1 MTKRERRIKMERLK
15 NRVALITGGASG
27 IGRATCVLFAREG
40 AKVMVADYAA
50 EGGNETVRQIKAA
63 GGDAAFVRVDVSK
76 SAEVQNMIVTTV
88 KTYGRVDILF
98 NNAGIEGPSAK
109 LANYKEEDW
118 DRVIAIDLTAVYL
131 GMKYVIP
138 EMIKQGGGV
147 IISTASVAGLVGFP
161 GSGAYA
167 AAKAGVINLTRMAAL
182 EYADKNIR
190 VNCICPGIIDTPMVD
205 RVVGG
210 RPKERVV
217 KAEPIGRLGKPE
229 DIANAA
235 LFLASDESSFAT
247 GAPFVIDGG
256 YVAR

>member
-1 MTKRERRIKMERLK
+1 
-15 NRVALITGGASG
+15 V
-27 IGRATCVLFAREG
+27 V
-40 AKVMVADYAA
+40 VADYIA
-50 EGGNETVRQIKAA
+50 EGGNETVRQISAA
-63 GGDAAFVRVDVSK
+63 NGQAVFVQADVSK
-76 SAEVQNMIVTTV
+76 SADVQNMIGAAVRN
-88 KTYGRVDILF
+88 YGRVDILF

-109 LANYKEEDW
+109 LANLKEEDW
-118 DRVIAIDLTAVYL
+118 DRVIAIDLTSVYL

-147 IISTASVAGLVGFP
+147 ILSTASVAGLVGFQ

-167 AAKAGVINLTRMAAL
+167 AAKAGVINLTRLAAL

-190 VNCICPGIIDTPMVD
+190 VNCICPGVIETPMVE
-205 RVVGG
+205 RVLGG
-210 RPKERVV
+210 RPRERVV
-217 KAEPIGRLGKPE
+217 RSEPIGRLGRPE

-247 GAPFVIDGG
+247 GAPFIIDGG

>member
-1 MTKRERRIKMERLK
+1 MARLK
-15 NRVALITGGASG
+15 NKVAIITGGGSG
-27 IGRATCVLFAREG
+27 IGRSTCLLFAQEG
-40 AKVMVADYAA
+40 ATVVVADYVAD
-50 EGGNETVRQIKAA
+50 GGSETVRQIKAA
-63 GGDAAFVRVDVSK
+63 GGDASFVLTDVAK
-76 SAEVQNMIVTTV
+76 SADVQNMIATTV

-98 NNAGIEGPSAK
+98 NNAGIEGPSSK

-138 EMIKQGGGV
+138 EMLKQGGGV
-147 IISTASVAGLVGFP
+147 IISTASVAGIVGFP
-161 GSGAYA
+161 GSGAYS
-167 AAKAGVINLTRMAAL
+167 AAKAGVINMTRMVAL

-217 KAEPIGRLGKPE
+217 KAEPVGRLGRPE

-247 GAPFVIDGG
+247 GAPFIIDGG

>member
-1 MTKRERRIKMERLK
+1 MDRLK
-15 NRVALITGGASG
+15 NKIAIITGGGSG
-27 IGRATCVLFAREG
+27 IGRSTCLLFAQEG
-40 AKVMVADYAA
+40 AKIVVADYVAD
-50 EGGNETVRQIKAA
+50 GGSETVRQIKAA
-63 GGDAAFVRVDVSK
+63 GGEASFVLTDVAK
-76 SAEVQNMIVTTV
+76 SADVQNMIATTV

-98 NNAGIEGPSAK
+98 NNAGIEGPSSK

-138 EMIKQGGGV
+138 EMLKQGGGV
-147 IISTASVAGLVGFP
+147 IISTASVAGIVGFP
-161 GSGAYA
+161 GSGAYS
-167 AAKAGVINLTRMAAL
+167 AAKAGVINMTRMVAL

-217 KAEPIGRLGKPE
+217 KAEPVGRLGRPE

-247 GAPFVIDGG
+247 GAPFIIDGG

>member
-1 MTKRERRIKMERLK
+1 MDRLK
-15 NRVALITGGASG
+15 NKVAIITGGGSG
-27 IGRATCVLFAREG
+27 IGRATCLLFAREG
-40 AKVMVADYAA
+40 AKVVVADYMAA
-50 EGGNETVRQIKAA
+50 GGNETVQQIKTA
-63 GGDAAFVRVDVSK
+63 GGQATFVQADVSR
-76 SAEVQNMIVTTV
+76 SADVRNLIATTV
-88 KTYGRVDILF
+88 QTYGRVDILY

-109 LANYKEEDW
+109 LANYQEEDW

-147 IISTASVAGLVGFP
+147 IISTASVAGIVGFP

-167 AAKAGVINLTRMAAL
+167 AAKAGVINLTRLAAL

-190 VNCICPGIIDTPMVD
+190 VNCICPGIISTPMVD
-205 RVVGG
+205 RVMGN
-210 RPKERVV
+210 RPRDNV
-217 KAEPIGRLGKPE
+217 ARLEPIGRLGQPE

-235 LFLASDESSFAT
+235 LFLAGDESAFAT
-247 GAPFVIDGG
+247 GAPFIIDGG

>member
-1 MTKRERRIKMERLK
+1 MERLK
-15 NRVALITGGASG
+15 NKVALITGGGSG
-27 IGRATCVLFAREG
+27 IGRATCLLFAREG
-40 AKVMVADYAA
+40 AKVVVADYIA
-50 EGGNETVRQIKAA
+50 EGGNETMQQIRA
-63 GGDAAFVRVDVSK
+63 GGGEAIFVQADVSK
-76 SAEVQNMIVTTV
+76 SADVQNMIAATV
-88 KTYGRVDILF
+88 QTYKRVDVLF

-138 EMIKQGGGV
+138 EMLKQGGGV

-167 AAKAGVINLTRMAAL
+167 AAKAGVINMTRMVAL

-190 VNCICPGIIDTPMVD
+190 VNCICPGIIETPMVD
-205 RVVGG
+205 RVMGN
-210 RPKERVV
+210 RPKDRVV
-217 KAEPIGRLGKPE
+217 KAEPIGRLGQPE

-247 GAPFVIDGG
+247 GAPFIIDGG

>member
-1 MTKRERRIKMERLK
+1 MDRLK
-15 NRVALITGGASG
+15 GKIALITGGGSG
-27 IGRATCVLFAREG
+27 IGRATCLLFASEG
-40 AKVMVADYAA
+40 ATVVVADYVA
-50 EGGNETVRQIKAA
+50 EGGHETVQQIKAN
-63 GGDAAFVRVDVSK
+63 GGEATFVQADVSK
-76 SAEVQNMIVTTV
+76 SADVQNMIATTV
-88 KTYGRVDILF
+88 QTYGRVDVLF

-109 LANYKEEDW
+109 IANYKEDDW
-118 DRVIAIDLTAVYL
+118 DRVIAIDLTSVYL

-138 EMIKQGGGV
+138 EMLKQGGGS

-167 AAKAGVINLTRMAAL
+167 AAKAGVINMTRMVAL

-210 RPKERVV
+210 RLRERVV
-217 KAEPIGRLGKPE
+217 KAEPVGRLGRPE

-235 LFLASDESSFAT
+235 LFLASEESSFAT

>member
-1 MTKRERRIKMERLK
+1 MARLK
-15 NRVALITGGASG
+15 DKVATITGGGSG
-27 IGRATCVLFAREG
+27 IGRATCLLFAREG
-40 AKVMVADYAA
+40 AKVVVADYIA
-50 EGGNETVRQIKAA
+50 EGGNETVRQISAA
-63 GGDAAFVRVDVSK
+63 GGQAVFVQADVSK
-76 SAEVQNMIVTTV
+76 SADVQNMIGAAVRN
-88 KTYGRVDILF
+88 YGRVDILF

-109 LANYKEEDW
+109 LANLKEEDW
-118 DRVIAIDLTAVYL
+118 DRVIAIDLTSVYL

-147 IISTASVAGLVGFP
+147 ILSTASVAGLVGFQ

-167 AAKAGVINLTRMAAL
+167 AAKAGVINLTRLAAL

-190 VNCICPGIIDTPMVD
+190 VNCICPGVIETPMVE
-205 RVVGG
+205 RVMGG
-210 RPKERVV
+210 RPRERIVRS
-217 KAEPIGRLGKPE
+217 EPIGRLGRPE

-247 GAPFVIDGG
+247 GAPFIIDGG

>member
-1 MTKRERRIKMERLK
+1 MARLK
-15 NRVALITGGASG
+15 DKVVIITGGGSG
-27 IGRATCVLFAREG
+27 IGRATCLLFAREG
-40 AKVMVADYAA
+40 AKVVVADYIA
-50 EGGNETVRQIKAA
+50 EGGNETVRQISAA
-63 GGDAAFVRVDVSK
+63 GGQAVFVQADVSK
-76 SAEVQNMIVTTV
+76 SADVQNMIGAAVRN
-88 KTYGRVDILF
+88 YGRVDILF

-109 LANYKEEDW
+109 LANLKEEDW
-118 DRVIAIDLTAVYL
+118 DRVIAIDLTSVYL

-147 IISTASVAGLVGFP
+147 ILSTASVAGLVGFQ

-167 AAKAGVINLTRMAAL
+167 AAKAGVINLTRLAAL

-190 VNCICPGIIDTPMVD
+190 VNCICPGVIETPMVE
-205 RVVGG
+205 RVMGG
-210 RPKERVV
+210 RPRERVV
-217 KAEPIGRLGKPE
+217 RSEPIGRLGRPE

-247 GAPFVIDGG
+247 GAPFIIDGG

>member
-1 MTKRERRIKMERLK
+1 MERLK
-15 NRVALITGGASG
+15 KKVALITGGGSG
-27 IGRATCVLFAREG
+27 IGRATCLLFAREG
-40 AKVMVADYAA
+40 AKVVVADYIA
-50 EGGNETVRQIKAA
+50 EGGNETVRQITAA
-63 GGDAAFVRVDVSK
+63 GGEAVFVQADVSK
-76 SAEVQNMIVTTV
+76 SLDVQNMIATTV
-88 KTYGRVDILF
+88 KTYGGVDVLF

-109 LANYKEEDW
+109 IANYREEDW

-138 EMIKQGGGV
+138 EMLKQGGGV

-167 AAKAGVINLTRMAAL
+167 AAKAGVINLTRMVAM

-190 VNCICPGIIDTPMVD
+190 VNCICPGIIETPMVD
-205 RVVGG
+205 RVMGD
-210 RPKERVV
+210 RPREGVV

-235 LFLASDESSFAT
+235 LFLACDESSFAT
-247 GAPFVIDGG
+247 GAPFIIDGG

>member
-1 MTKRERRIKMERLK
+1 MDRLK
-15 NRVALITGGASG
+15 GKIALITGGGSG
-27 IGRATCVLFAREG
+27 IGRAACLLFAREG
-40 AKVMVADYAA
+40 AKVVIADYVA

-63 GGDAAFVRVDVSK
+63 GGEAAFVQADVSK
-76 SAEVQNMIVTTV
+76 STDVQNMIATTV
-88 KTYGRVDILF
+88 KTYGRVDVLF

-109 LANYKEEDW
+109 IANYKEEDW

-138 EMIKQGGGV
+138 EMLKQGGGV

-167 AAKAGVINLTRMAAL
+167 AAKAGVINMTRMVAL

-190 VNCICPGIIDTPMVD
+190 VNCICPGIIETPMVD
-205 RVVGG
+205 RVLGN
-210 RPKERVV
+210 RPREGVV
-217 KAEPIGRLGKPE
+217 KAEPIGRLGRPE

-247 GAPFVIDGG
+247 GAPFIIDGG

>member
-1 MTKRERRIKMERLK
+1 MARLK
-15 NRVALITGGASG
+15 DKVAIITGGGSG
-27 IGRATCVLFAREG
+27 IGRATCLLFAREG
-40 AKVMVADYAA
+40 AKVVVADYIA
-50 EGGNETVRQIKAA
+50 EGGNETVRQISAA
-63 GGDAAFVRVDVSK
+63 GGQAVFVRADVSK
-76 SAEVQNMIVTTV
+76 SADVQNLIGTAVRN
-88 KTYGRVDILF
+88 YGRVDILF

-109 LANYKEEDW
+109 LANLKEEDW
-118 DRVIAIDLTAVYL
+118 DRVIAIDLTSVYL

-147 IISTASVAGLVGFP
+147 ILSTASVAGLVGFQ

-167 AAKAGVINLTRMAAL
+167 AAKAGVINLTRLAAL

-190 VNCICPGIIDTPMVD
+190 VNCICPGVIETPMVE
-205 RVVGG
+205 RVMGG
-210 RPKERVV
+210 RPRERVV
-217 KAEPIGRLGKPE
+217 RSEPIGRLGRPE

-247 GAPFVIDGG
+247 GAPFIIDGG

>member
-1 MTKRERRIKMERLK
+1 MARLK
-15 NRVALITGGASG
+15 DKVAIITGGGSG
-27 IGRATCVLFAREG
+27 IGRATCLLFAREG
-40 AKVMVADYAA
+40 AKVVVADYIA
-50 EGGNETVRQIKAA
+50 EGGNETVRQIAAA
-63 GGDAAFVRVDVSK
+63 GGQAVFVQADVSK
-76 SAEVQNMIVTTV
+76 SADVQNLIGAAVRN
-88 KTYGRVDILF
+88 YGRVDILF

-109 LANYKEEDW
+109 LANLKEEDW
-118 DRVIAIDLTAVYL
+118 DRVIAIDLTSVYL

-147 IISTASVAGLVGFP
+147 ILSTASVAGLVGFQ

-167 AAKAGVINLTRMAAL
+167 AAKAGVINLTRLAAL

-190 VNCICPGIIDTPMVD
+190 VNCICPGVIETPMVE
-205 RVVGG
+205 RVMGG
-210 RPKERVV
+210 RPRERVV
-217 KAEPIGRLGKPE
+217 RSEPIGRLGRPE

-247 GAPFVIDGG
+247 GAPFIIDGG

>member
-1 MTKRERRIKMERLK
+1 MERLK
-15 NRVALITGGASG
+15 KKVALITGGGSG
-27 IGRATCVLFAREG
+27 IGRATCLLFAREG
-40 AKVMVADYAA
+40 AKVVVADYVA
-50 EGGNETVRQIKAA
+50 EGGNETVRQITAA
-63 GGDAAFVRVDVSK
+63 GGEAVFVQADVAK
-76 SAEVQNMIVTTV
+76 SLDVQNMIATTV
-88 KTYGRVDILF
+88 KTYGGVDVLF

-109 LANYKEEDW
+109 IANYREEDW

-138 EMIKQGGGV
+138 EMLKQGGGV

-167 AAKAGVINLTRMAAL
+167 AAKAGVINLTRMVAI

-190 VNCICPGIIDTPMVD
+190 VNCICPGIIETPMVD
-205 RVVGG
+205 RVMGN
-210 RPKERVV
+210 RPREGVV

-235 LFLASDESSFAT
+235 LFLACDESSFAT
-247 GAPFVIDGG
+247 GAPFIIDGG

>member
-1 MTKRERRIKMERLK
+1 MARLK
-15 NRVALITGGASG
+15 DKVATITGGGSG
-27 IGRATCVLFAREG
+27 IGRATCLLFAREG
-40 AKVMVADYAA
+40 AKVVVADYIA
-50 EGGNETVRQIKAA
+50 EGGNETVRQISAA
-63 GGDAAFVRVDVSK
+63 GGQAVFVQADVSK
-76 SAEVQNMIVTTV
+76 SADVRNMIGAAVRN
-88 KTYGRVDILF
+88 YGRVDILF

-109 LANYKEEDW
+109 LANLKEEDW
-118 DRVIAIDLTAVYL
+118 DRVIAIDLTSVYL

-147 IISTASVAGLVGFP
+147 ILSTASVAGLVGFQ

-167 AAKAGVINLTRMAAL
+167 AAKAGVINLTRLAAL

-190 VNCICPGIIDTPMVD
+190 VNCICPGVIETPMVE
-205 RVVGG
+205 RVMGG
-210 RPKERVV
+210 RPRERVV
-217 KAEPIGRLGKPE
+217 RSEPIGRLGRPE

-247 GAPFVIDGG
+247 GAPFIIDGG

>member
-1 MTKRERRIKMERLK
+1 MARLK
-15 NRVALITGGASG
+15 DKVATITGGGSG
-27 IGRATCVLFAREG
+27 IGRATCLLFAREG
-40 AKVMVADYAA
+40 AKVVVADYIA
-50 EGGNETVRQIKAA
+50 EGGNETVRQISAA
-63 GGDAAFVRVDVSK
+63 GGQAVFVQADVSK
-76 SAEVQNMIVTTV
+76 SADVQNLIGAAVRN
-88 KTYGRVDILF
+88 YGRVDILF

-109 LANYKEEDW
+109 LANLKEEDW
-118 DRVIAIDLTAVYL
+118 DRVIAIDLTSVYL

-147 IISTASVAGLVGFP
+147 ILSTASVAGLVGFQ

-167 AAKAGVINLTRMAAL
+167 AAKAGVINLTRLAAL

-190 VNCICPGIIDTPMVD
+190 VNCICPGVIETPMVE
-205 RVVGG
+205 RVMGG
-210 RPKERVV
+210 RPRERIVRS
-217 KAEPIGRLGKPE
+217 EPIGRLGRPE

-247 GAPFVIDGG
+247 GAPFIIDGG

>member
-1 MTKRERRIKMERLK
+1 MARLK
-15 NRVALITGGASG
+15 DKVAIVTGGGSG
-27 IGRATCVLFAREG
+27 IGRATCLLFACEG
-40 AKVMVADYAA
+40 AKVVVADYIP
-50 EGGNETVRQIKAA
+50 EGGNETVRQISAA
-63 GGDAAFVRVDVSK
+63 GGQAVFVQADVSK
-76 SAEVQNMIVTTV
+76 SADVQNMIGAAVRN
-88 KTYGRVDILF
+88 YGRVDILF

-109 LANYKEEDW
+109 LANLKEEDW
-118 DRVIAIDLTAVYL
+118 DRVIAIDLTSVYL

-147 IISTASVAGLVGFP
+147 IISTASVAGLVGFQ

-167 AAKAGVINLTRMAAL
+167 AAKAGVINLTRLAAL

-190 VNCICPGIIDTPMVD
+190 VNCICPGVIETPMVE
-205 RVVGG
+205 RVMGG
-210 RPKERVV
+210 RPRERIVRS
-217 KAEPIGRLGKPE
+217 EPIGRLGRPE

-247 GAPFVIDGG
+247 GAPFIIDGG